1 MNKQTDT
8 DINGLAHARQLIELE
23 AAALKNMAEVLDDN
37 FTKACAR
44 ILACQG
50 TVVLTGMGKAGLIAQ
65 KISSTL
71 TSTGTPS
78 TFLHPAEAIHGD
90 LGVLRCND
98 LVIALSYSGASEEI
112 VRLIGLVK
120 QLDVPMIAITGKGD
134 SPLAK
139 HSDLTLNLGDLEE
152 ICPHG
157 LAPSTSTTCMLAMG
171 DAIAINVMQ
180 LRNFSSE
187 DYARFHP
194 GGSLGRQLVT
204 VDQAAL
210 FTRGK
215 PLPVA
220 EDNLNLREAITAA
233 EINTEMRHGCIML
246 IDDTGKLSG
255 LITDG
260 DLRRAMKTNGQA
272 FLDQPVKTLMTKSP
286 TVVQP
291 TTLAAEAMAILH
303 KHRIDELPVVDEK
316 GYPVG
321 LIDIQDVLSLKV
333 LQ

>member
-1 MNKQTDT
+1 MNIPNKENDPLF
-8 DINGLAHARQLIELE
+8 NARQLIEQE
-23 AAALKNMAEVLDDN
+23 AAALNNMANGLDDH
-37 FTKACAR
+37 FTKACEA
-44 ILACQG
+44 ILSCQG
-50 TVVLTGMGKAGLIAQ
+50 IVVLTGMGKAGLIAK

-78 TFLHPAEAIHGD
+78 TFLHPAEAVHGD
-90 LGVLRCND
+90 LGVLRNKD

-120 QLDVPMIAITGKGD
+120 QLEVPMIAITGKNK

-139 HSDLTLNLGDLEE
+139 YSDITLNLGDLEE

-171 DAIAINVMQ
+171 DAVAINVMQ

-210 FTRGK
+210 FTRDK

-220 EDNLNLREAITAA
+220 NDHLTLKEAIEMSEGKTQ
-233 EINTEMRHGCIML
+233 MRHGCIMF
-246 IDDTGKLSG
+246 IDNSGKLSG

-260 DLRRAMKTNGQA
+260 DLRRAMKTGGKT
-272 FLDQPVKTLMTKSP
+272 FLDHPVKTLMTKNP

-303 KHRIDELPVVDEK
+303 KHRIDELPVVDNH
-316 GYPVG
+316 GHPVG

-333 LQ
+333 LQQ